1 MKNELKISTL
11 SIVCVLCASMAL
23 PSYGASSVR
32 SLGGAGTYSSASS
45 AATAKS
51 SGNSTGGGAINS
63 VRAGSVRVNNVTGAT
78 GGATRSG
85 STRAATTP
93 RLSIGK
99 YLAGSSAI
107 SGGSSISGSHKPGK
121 PGKPGDGEGSGEV
134 ADVTYLEE
142 FVGYIPGGDTLPEQ
156 LAGIVLRVDELEK
169 DITAQLGVVT
179 DVVFD
184 DVAGTLTVTVA
195 GEDTPVVYNL
205 SDYFDGKIEE
215 ALQEVLDD
223 VVAPDGAVTVLV
235 NEAVNEALEDF
246 EVPDSSITVNKL
258 AAGAV
263 TAEKINSGTGNEGEM
278 LMLMS
283 NGDGTSSWVAVTVDA
298 EEQE

>member
-63 VRAGSVRVNNVTGAT
+63 VRAGSVRVNNAAGAT

-99 YLAGSSAI
+99 YLAGSSAV
-107 SGGSSISGSHKPGK
+107 SGGSSISGSHKPDAG
-121 PGKPGDGEGSGEV
+121 GGSSGSDLRQRVE
-134 ADVTYLEE
+134 ALES
-142 FVGYIPGGDTLPEQ
+142 FVDYSASGDTLAEQ
-156 LAGIVLRVDELEK
+156 LADVVLRVDELEQ

-205 SDYFDGKIEE
+205 SDYFDGRIEE

-235 NEAVNEALEDF
+235 NEVVNEALEDF

-263 TAEKINSGTGNEGEM
+263 TAEKINSGTGNGGEM

-283 NGDGTSSWVAVTVDA
+283 NGDGTSSWVTVTVDA

>member
-1 MKNELKISTL
+1 MKNELKKSTL

-63 VRAGSVRVNNVTGAT
+63 VRAGSVRVNNAVGAT

-121 PGKPGDGEGSGEV
+121 PSGGESSGEV

-142 FVGYIPGGDTLPEQ
+142 FVGYSPSGDTLPEQ
-156 LAGIVLRVDELEK
+156 LAGIVLRVDELKK

-195 GEDTPVVYNL
+195 GEEDAPVVYNL

-235 NEAVNEALEDF
+235 NEVVNEALEDF

-283 NGDGTSSWVAVTVDA
+283 NGDGTSSWVTVTVDA

>member
-51 SGNSTGGGAINS
+51 SGDSTGGGAINS
-63 VRAGSVRVNNVTGAT
+63 VRAGSVRVNNAAGAT

-99 YLAGSSAI
+99 YLAGSSAV
-107 SGGSSISGSHKPGK
+107 SGGSSISGSHKPGR
-121 PGKPGDGEGSGEV
+121 PSGGEGSGEA

-142 FVGYIPGGDTLPEQ
+142 FVGYSPSGDTLPEQ

-184 DVAGTLTVTVA
+184 DTAGTLTVTVA
-195 GEDTPVVYNL
+195 GEDTPVVYKL
-205 SDYFDGKIEE
+205 SDYFDGRIEE
-215 ALQEVLDD
+215 ALQDVLDD
-223 VVAPDGAVTVLV
+223 VVAPNGAVTVLV
-235 NEAVNEALEDF
+235 NEVVNEALEDF
-246 EVPDSSITVNKL
+246 EVPDKSITVNKL
-258 AAGAV
+258 APGAV
-263 TAEKINSGTGNEGEM
+263 TADKINTGTGNEGEM

-283 NGDGTSSWVAVTVDA
+283 NGDGTSSWVVVTVDA

>member
-51 SGNSTGGGAINS
+51 SGDSTGGGAINS
-63 VRAGSVRVNNVTGAT
+63 VRAGSVRVNNVAGAT

-99 YLAGSSAI
+99 YLAGSSAV

-121 PGKPGDGEGSGEV
+121 PSGGESSGEV

-142 FVGYIPGGDTLPEQ
+142 FVGYSPSGDTLPEQ

-205 SDYFDGKIEE
+205 SDYFDGRIEE

-235 NEAVNEALEDF
+235 NEVVNEALEDF

-263 TAEKINSGTGNEGEM
+263 TADKINTGTGNEGEM
-278 LMLMS
+278 LMLIS
-283 NGDGTSSWVAVTVDA
+283 NGDGTSSWVTVTVDA

>member
-11 SIVCVLCASMAL
+11 SIVCVLCASVVL

-32 SLGGAGTYSSASS
+32 SLGGAGTYTSASS

-51 SGNSTGGGAINS
+51 GGGSAGNSAINS
-63 VRAGSVRVNNVTGAT
+63 VRAGSVRVNNAAGAT
-78 GGATRSG
+78 SGATRSG

-107 SGGSSISGSHKPGK
+107 SGGSSISGSHKPDA
-121 PGKPGDGEGSGEV
+121 GDGSSGSDLRQRVE
-134 ADVTYLEE
+134 ALES
-142 FVGYIPGGDTLPEQ
+142 FVDYSASGDTLAEQ
-156 LAGIVLRVDELEK
+156 LADVVLRVDELEQ

-184 DVAGTLTVTVA
+184 DVAGTLSVAVA
-195 GEDTPVVYNL
+195 GEDAPVVYDL
-205 SDYFDGKIEE
+205 ADYFDGRIAD
-215 ALQEVLDD
+215 ALQAVLDD
-223 VVAPDGAVTVLV
+223 VVSPDGAMAVYV
-235 NEAVNEALEDF
+235 NEVVEQALSDYQ
-246 EVPDSSITVNKL
+246 VPDSSITVNKL
-258 AAGAV
+258 APGAV
-263 TAEKINSGTGNEGEM
+263 TADKIDAGTGNAGEM

-283 NGDGTSSWVAVTVDA
+283 NGDGTSSWVSVTVDA
-298 EEQE
+298 EE

>member
-51 SGNSTGGGAINS
+51 SGDSAGGGAINS
-63 VRAGSVRVNNVTGAT
+63 VRAGSVRVNNAAGAT

-99 YLAGSSAI
+99 YLAGSSAV
-107 SGGSSISGSHKPGK
+107 SGGSSISGSHKPGG
-121 PGKPGDGEGSGEV
+121 PSGGESSGEA

-142 FVGYIPGGDTLPEQ
+142 FVGYSPSGDTLPEQ

-205 SDYFDGKIEE
+205 SDYFDGRIEE
-215 ALQEVLDD
+215 ALQDVLDD

-235 NEAVNEALEDF
+235 NEVVNEALEDF
-246 EVPDSSITVNKL
+246 EVPDRSITVNKL

-263 TAEKINSGTGNEGEM
+263 TADKINTGTGNEGEM

-298 EEQE
+298 EE